1 MLADASLVTSGGLS
15 SLCGRLRFV
24 LCWTFGRFG
33 SAGLQ
38 PLEASISG
46 HRFSTPEAVAS
57 ALQFFITVLGLYK
70 QGRGLLRIIRLGRPP
85 KPSIIVWSDAM
96 WEKSS
101 SRPAGLGFVI
111 FVPSDD
117 PSGRGRLIYSSVFPD
132 ETTIRFFMRKEQYIG
147 QLELLA
153 ATACYYSLPDIFR
166 GREVIHFV
174 DNTSAIAALIKGYS
188 GAPDSSRIVH
198 AFHSLNAGL
207 RTNVWF
213 QYVASKANVADL
225 PSRGAHD
232 ELMEVLERFGHRCE
246 IDSEPKRSYLC
257 CYHVTE

>member
-1 MLADASLVTSGGLS
+1 VGE
-15 SLCGRLRFV
+15 R
-24 LCWTFGRFG
+24 
-33 SAGLQ
+33 
-38 PLEASISG
+38 
-46 HRFSTPEAVAS
+46 
-57 ALQFFITVLGLYK
+57 
-70 QGRGLLRIIRLGRPP
+70 
-85 KPSIIVWSDAM
+85 
-96 WEKSS
+96 EKSS

-132 ETTIRFFMRKEQYIG
+132 ETTIRFFMRKGQYIG

-232 ELMEVLERFGHRCE
+232 ELMEVLKRFGHRSD
-246 IDSEPKRSYLC
+246 IDSEPVEMVIPPFDKWDAPFTVWLEHAAAASHGAGQKRRSGRR
-257 CYHVTE
+257 